1 MEFMLKT
8 ERLIIQP
15 YSNSFLEAYY
25 ILLMSILLVSSIF

>member
-25 ILLMSILLVSSIF
+25 ILLMSNIFA